1 MCHDQPWSWQAYH
14 CWPWFSKINHDLG
27 KRSVSSIAGLPTEP
41 DFLVGAFSL
50 KEKSP
55 TITVNFFSADNL
67 TLNGPLFLQFLQS
80 YIFSVS
86 QFLTILSLRSSIFI
100 SFKKLNGAKEYFR
113 LCETFFRKKLFF
125 SPKGPTFKFLIFLDR
140 MDFEKSQMVPP
151 FIKRV
156 KKLKISIKGSPIH
169 QYFDILKS
177 FWYFWALDMAPTWAE
192 TGLFKKAENI
202 PVLSERLVWN
212 VELHCCQMC
221 ILLFCRV
228 RYAGQS
234 QKSQLSSVPLLA

>member
-1 MCHDQPWSWQAYH
+1 MVH
-14 CWPWFSKINHDLG
+14 FSYN
-27 KRSVSSIAGLPTEP
+27 SY
-41 DFLVGAFSL
+41 
-50 KEKSP
+50 
-55 TITVNFFSADNL
+55 NL
-67 TLNGPLFLQFLQS
+67 TFSQFLNFLQFLA
-80 YIFSVS
+80 YEVV
-86 QFLTILSLRSSIFI
+86 FLYHLRISTGPKSIFG
-100 SFKKLNGAKEYFR
+100 SVR
-113 LCETFFRKKLFF
+113 LFFEKTFF

-202 PVLSERLVWN
+202 PVISERLVWN